1 MINDEIQYC
10 VKVNNA
16 FKSYG
21 MYNVFNSLNMKVKS
35 GSM

>member
-1 MINDEIQYC
+1 MINDETRYC

-16 FKSYG
+16 SKSYG
-21 MYNVFNSLNMKVKS
+21 RYNVIHSLNMKVKS